1 MTRGEIEAGNATKLE
16 KRKRMREWM
25 GRYREALEEERQMRL
40 IIRDIEEDATTLHS
54 PRMDGM
60 PGGGTPGDAMAAYIA
75 RKDRAVK
82 DYERKI
88 KRLEEIRQQIERAV
102 AGLDARSRTV
112 MRYWYFRGME
122 WEDIAEKMHYSVSRV
137 KNIDAEALDKLAQ
150 RGSQNKKA
158 RRIAGL

>member
-1 MTRGEIEAGNATKLE
+1 MNRAERLAARDRARQWMARYRDTLDEE
-16 KRKRMREWM
+16 KQMREM
-25 GRYREALEEERQMRL
+25 
-40 IIRDIEEDATTLHS
+40 IRDIERDAMTLSS

-88 KRLEEIRQQIERAV
+88 KRLEEIREQIERAV

-112 MRYWYFRGME
+112 MRYRYFKGME
-122 WEDIAEKMHYSVSRV
+122 WEDIAEKMHYSEQLIKS
-137 KNIDAEALDKLAQ
+137 IDAAALD
-150 RGSQNKKA
+150 
-158 RRIAGL
+158 RIAMKLRR

>member
-1 MTRGEIEAGNATKLE
+1 MTMGEIKAGNAAKLE
-16 KRKRMREWM
+16 KRKRMRDWL

-60 PGGGTPGDAMAAYIA
+60 PGGTPGDAMANYVMRREAAI
-75 RKDRAVK
+75 R
-82 DYERKI
+82 DYERKA
-88 KRLEEIRQQIERAV
+88 RELEGIRKEIERAI
-102 AGLDARSRTV
+102 AGLDARSRTI
-112 MRYWYFRGME
+112 MRYRYFKGME

-137 KNIDAEALDKLAQ
+137 KTIDAEAMDKLAQ